1 MIFFTIVLIIIIA
14 LLIYEIKNVNK
25 IRNLV
30 QVSNNFYDF
39 NNDFEN
45 TQLPLF
51 KLNINNESLYFL
63 VDTGATINMIDE
75 NVLKEI
81 KPNYKEET
89 LLDNDIISITGVKS
103 KNESIVLTFFNDEY
117 KQQFKENFVL
127 IENCEAFEIMSK
139 DSGKKVCGI
148 LGTDFIE
155 KYKFII
161 NFKNKRI
168 SYN

>member
-14 LLIYEIKNVNK
+14 LLVYEIKNVNK
-25 IRNLV
+25 IRDLV
-30 QVSNNFYDF
+30 QINNKSYDF
-39 NNDFEN
+39 NDDFEN

-51 KLNINNESLYFL
+51 KLNIKDESLYFL

-75 NVLKEI
+75 SVVKRI
-81 KPNYKEET
+81 MPNYKEET
-89 LLDNDIISITGVKS
+89 LLDDDIISISGTKS

-161 NFKNKRI
+161 NFRNKKI